1 MVTRDLKKE
10 RGLLGAL
17 ELEVGFVTE
26 KIGEMIAE
34 IKAGK
39 PPGKFQFEQDC
50 LRKALVEPAWADND
64 RFLQLTSD
72 LFHSMNREDE
82 SPFESASREDQLK
95 ELENLNKVASQY
107 HEMINTRIEELDRKI
122 GTKHTNIKD
131 N

>member
-1 MVTRDLKKE
+1 
-10 RGLLGAL
+10 
-17 ELEVGFVTE
+17 
-26 KIGEMIAE
+26 
-34 IKAGK
+34 
-39 PPGKFQFEQDC
+39 
-50 LRKALVEPAWADND
+50 
-64 RFLQLTSD
+64 
-72 LFHSMNREDE
+72 MNREDE